1 MPLKL
6 KLAAHE
12 QLVVNGAVMMNG
24 GYRATLV
31 IRNYAHIMREKDVLQ
46 EQDADTPTKRLYFQ
60 VQVMLMQPP
69 PPPELLASFRENMAL
84 LRTAYENP
92 EQIAALDQADALVEA
107 GDYYKALMK
116 LQPVIRY
123 EADLLDMPA
132 HEWRRSTHKS
142 ISRPVSQ
149 SGATT

>member
-60 VQVMLMQPP
+60 VQAMLMQPP
-69 PPPELLASFRENMAL
+69 PPPELLVSFRENIIL
-84 LRTAYENP
+84 LRTAYDNP
-92 EQIAALDQADALVEA
+92 EQLAALDQADALVEA

-123 EADLLDMPA
+123 EAELLDMPA
-132 HEWRRSTHKS
+132 HEWRRPSHKTLS
-142 ISRPVSQ
+142 SLESQ
-149 SGATT
+149 NGAPT